1 MFPWCSAAPPT
12 SWTSKCRCPSVRLA
26 ASRTVANASGSRSSR
41 LSPSASRARNFSVSS
56 RSSASDSP
64 TKSSS
69 RAFTC
74 AARPSN
80 RLRVRPSPA
89 RRSLSTIF
97 TTLRL
102 PSTHPRDP
110 RRTSRRTSGTT
121 IQGDRR
127 CPRLHRRHS
136 PTGRVAAAND
146 HRKADPMDPASELPP
161 PRAPDKADPMD
172 PGPWAPTLTDGVV
185 TLRAHRPD
193 DVDAVVA
200 QCRDP
205 LMQRWTTVPV
215 PYERSHAEEWL
226 VSREHEWRQGT
237 FLAFAVETDG
247 LFCGSVDLRPDGE
260 RGASVG
266 YGLGPWARG
275 RGVLDRALRMLLPW
289 GFEALDLEVVH
300 WQAVAGNWASRRL

>member
-26 ASRTVANASGSRSSR
+26 ASRTAANASGSRSSR
-41 LSPSASRARNFSVSS
+41 LSPSAIRARNLSVSS

-74 AARPSN
+74 EARPSN

-89 RRSLSTIF
+89 RMSLSTIF

-121 IQGDRR
+121 NQGDRR
-127 CPRLHRRHS
+127 CPSVHRRHS
-136 PTGRVAAAND
+136 PTGRVAAAKD
-146 HRKADPMDPASELPP
+146 HHEAEPMDLP
-161 PRAPDKADPMD
+161 
-172 PGPWAPTLTDGVV
+172 PWAPTLTDTVV

-193 DVDAVVA
+193 DAAGVVA

-215 PYERSHAEEWL
+215 PYERRHAEEWL
-226 VSREHEWRQGT
+226 ATREHEWRHGRY
-237 FLAFAVETDG
+237 LAFAVEADG
-247 LFCGSVDLRPDGE
+247 
-260 RGASVG
+260 
-266 YGLGPWARG
+266 
-275 RGVLDRALRMLLPW
+275 
-289 GFEALDLEVVH
+289 
-300 WQAVAGNWASRRL
+300 